1 MWRSRQRPANWTHNK
16 EVYRRWKQGQVTQWD
31 NRAAVS
37 FCRGRVRK
45 AKADLDLNL
54 VRDVKGSRKG
64 FYEYINS
71 TRKTRENVPTA
82 ECSGGLLTQDTENT
96 LEVLNVLWS
105 TGTGCPGKWWSPH
118 PWMWSKTCRCGTSGH
133 GLAGTVVLVWW
144 LDLMILE
151 VFSNLHDSMILLD
164 AFCASVF
171 TGQSLLGLPVGNEG
185 EGDRHFT
192 AVHTGR
198 TRGDVYKSKNSLL
211 KHLLCCILHPFFLT
225 FFPQASSNVF

>member
-1 MWRSRQRPANWTHNK
+1 
-16 EVYRRWKQGQVTQWD
+16 VTQWD

-96 LEVLNVLWS
+96 LEVLNVL
-105 TGTGCPGKWWSPH
+105 
-118 PWMWSKTCRCGTSGH
+118 
-133 GLAGTVVLVWW
+133 
-144 LDLMILE
+144 
-151 VFSNLHDSMILLD
+151 
-164 AFCASVF
+164 
-171 TGQSLLGLPVGNEG
+171 
-185 EGDRHFT
+185 
-192 AVHTGR
+192 
-198 TRGDVYKSKNSLL
+198 
-211 KHLLCCILHPFFLT
+211 
-225 FFPQASSNVF
+225 